1 MLLSLK
7 MFFCISMGFIVAW
20 TPYTVVSFLYIF
32 HKEDTYMAPAGFVF
46 PALFAKS
53 SHVYNPLIYFY
64 FNKAFRQELRSL
76 LRCLLPIRASNR
88 IGVLPAAVSH
98 VPVPLGIQIQLQE
111 QKEVR
116 GRRMGGSGGGSWG
129 GSGGVRG
136 VIGLVKSQSRSGR
149 SRKSS
154 SSAGREGQAGVPGGP
169 TCPCFVPKI
178 RVAPLVLGPG
188 TVREFLPIST

>member
-1 MLLSLK
+1 

-32 HKEDTYMAPAGFVF
+32 HKEGSYMAPAGFVF

-53 SHVYNPLIYFY
+53 SHVYNPFIYFY
-64 FNKAFRQELRSL
+64 FNKAFRQELRGL
-76 LRCLLPIRASNR
+76 LSCLLPAWASNR
-88 IGVLPAAVSH
+88 IAVLPAPASQ
-98 VPVPLGIQIQLQE
+98 VPVALGIQIQLQE
-111 QKEVR
+111 QQEVK
-116 GRRMGGSGGGSWG
+116 GRRLGGGG

-136 VIGLVKSQSRSGR
+136 MITLVKSHSRSGK

-154 SSAGREGQAGVPGGP
+154 VSTGREGQTGAIGVP
-169 TCPCFVPKI
+169 TRPCYVPKI

-188 TVREFLPIST
+188 AVREFLPISS